1 MKADATLVNAAF
13 ALGRS
18 YVPGDYS
25 AIFEKQ
31 YEGII
36 AANAAKYK
44 MYGDIATS
52 AGNVIGGA
60 IEDYGK
66 RKGLEKGINE
76 ELTKSPEKPEGYGKR
91 KADHAA
97 KMEGLSKEAR
107 DKYVKEFMG
116 GLETPGLDAPGL
128 LGGAKGGMDAFGL
141 GDGGATFESAT
152 LDQEI
157 SKMAT
162 THTVGAL
169 TALDAHITNG
179 GSFSDLQFDAAQGE
193 FERIKLGLE
202 GVAGKLFPSKE
213 DKKLRNKLRKEAL
226 ALRSTINNS
235 IANVKVIGKL
245 YKDGEVDL
253 TSFEEDVVIN
263 KVNHLGPDLNFLV
276 GQIFDPTTDEAD
288 QVEFFFE
295 NGQKMIRYAPGRA
308 GVQYRKNNK
317 IKGGKIPKSEWKT
330 ISENQLLNQ
339 VQKKDKDTN
348 AAQNAHM
355 TTIMD
360 SAESKIGK
368 TDNFEHDNFNKIYD
382 RAYKGNVDIL
392 SGKDV
397 NFRYNASQD
406 QLVGNQIIN
415 YKDDLLENDAI
426 DVAVINQ
433 LGIGSDVFTEKELK
447 DGKIDQAE
455 FEKHKATKKII
466 IDKLTNPKTREEREV
481 AVSELAKY
489 WTEHNRTAFNDRRGK
504 VGLVGGNGDGNGGD
518 KKSYVK
524 FPWGNKLEAVDA
536 TERTQQAL
544 AQQIADGQKDIQVG
558 ADIYTMQ
565 DSGNYQLT
573 GEVKGGKVYP
583 VTSSTIR
590 TKSFLL
596 NTNTGRFGRGGS
608 AYYKDDEVVAP
619 ANTTPIYNPSA
630 TVKELNYY
638 EMRNILRESGFHGHL
653 DLGNIKLAE
662 LKKEYQKY
670 MRDLYDKAT
679 KEK

>member
-18 YVPGDYS
+18 YVPADYS
-25 AIFEKQ
+25 SIFEKQ

-44 MYGDIATS
+44 MYGDIAMS

-66 RKGLEKGINE
+66 RKGLEKAEIEKITEYESYKGLFGPKGEGEGAGE
-76 ELTKSPEKPEGYGKR
+76 EVSTDPTQVHDDLGEVDAEGRPIIYDSE
-91 KADHAA
+91 AEAA
-97 KMEGLSKEAR
+97 A
-107 DKYVKEFMG
+107 
-116 GLETPGLDAPGL
+116 LEYDSN
-128 LGGAKGGMDAFGL
+128 K
-141 GDGGATFESAT
+141 
-152 LDQEI
+152 EI

-162 THTVGAL
+162 SHTVGAL
-169 TALDAHITNG
+169 TALDNHFTNG
-179 GSFSDLQFDAAQGE
+179 GSFGDLQFDAAQGE

-235 IANVKVIGKL
+235 VANVKVIGKL

-263 KVNHLGPDLNFLV
+263 KVNHLGPDLDFLV
-276 GQIFDPTTDEAD
+276 GQIFDPTTNEAD

-355 TTIMD
+355 TTIMN

-392 SGKDV
+392 SAKDV

-433 LGIGSDVFTEKELK
+433 LGIGSDVFTEEELK

-455 FEKHKATKKII
+455 FEKHKATKNII
-466 IDKLTNPKTREEREV
+466 IDKLTNPKTRGEREV

-489 WTEHNRTAFNDRRGK
+489 WTEHNRAAFNDRRGK
-504 VGLVGGNGDGNGGD
+504 VGSVGGNGGGGGGGD
-518 KKSYVK
+518 KTNYIK
-524 FPWGNKLEAVDA
+524 FPWNNRIREAKGE
-536 TERTQQAL
+536 TEKAQQVL
-544 AQQIADGQKDIQVG
+544 AQQIAANQKNIRVG
-558 ADIYTMQ
+558 NDFYTLQ
-565 DSGNYQLT
+565 ESGNYLLT
-573 GEVKGGKVYP
+573 GEKSGDKTNP
-583 VTSSTIR
+583 VTSTVTH
-590 TKSFLL
+590 TKSYFLE
-596 NTNTGRFGRGGS
+596 TETGRFGTGAG
-608 AYYKDDEVVAP
+608 AFYGDDEVVAP
-619 ANTTPIYNPSA
+619 ANTTPTYDPNAPVKPPTEKEMKQVLVESGEPYNVKGMDSA
-630 TVKELNYY
+630 TI
-638 EMRNILRESGFHGHL
+638 R
-653 DLGNIKLAE
+653 
-662 LKKEYQKY
+662 KEYNKY
-670 MRDLYDKAT
+670 IRGLFDRANK
-679 KEK
+679 KQ